1 LIAKLLD
8 NNQPVVILQDLIK
21 ADNILMFES
30 LINEY
35 LILDKTPELGE
46 LVESV
51 FVDDLDGDGRGGGL
65 VVALS

>member
-1 LIAKLLD
+1 
-8 NNQPVVILQDLIK
+8 
-21 ADNILMFES
+21 MFES